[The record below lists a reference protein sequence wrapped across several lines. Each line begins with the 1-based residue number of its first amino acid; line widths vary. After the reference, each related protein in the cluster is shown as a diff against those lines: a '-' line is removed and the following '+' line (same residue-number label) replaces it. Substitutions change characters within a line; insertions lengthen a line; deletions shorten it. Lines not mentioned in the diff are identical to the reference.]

1 MIEMSELL
9 QKSKPIILYGIFG
22 ILTTLV
28 NVAVYYLFYERV
40 GLSNLTSTVVAWFFA
55 VLFAFVTNK
64 IFVFDSKS
72 WKYQMVVSEVLKFF
86 GCRLGTGCIEVGMM
100 VLFVDMLHFNGTI
113 MKLITNCIVIVLNY
127 VLSKLIIF
135 RKVRT
140 EHEV

>member
-9 QKSKPIILYGIFG
+9 QKSKPVILYGIFG

-64 IFVFDSKS
+64 MFVFDSKS

-100 VLFVDMLHFNGTI
+100 VLFVDMLHFSGTI
-113 MKLITNCIVIVLNY
+113 MKLITNFIVIVLNY

-135 RKVRT
+135 RKVHI

>member
-1 MIEMSELL
+1 MIEMSGLL

-100 VLFVDMLHFNGTI
+100 VLFVDMLHFSGTI

>member
-1 MIEMSELL
+1 MIEMSEFL

-28 NVAVYYLFYERV
+28 NVAVYYLFYKRME
-40 GLSNLTSTVVAWFFA
+40 LSNLTSTVIAWFFA

-64 IFVFDSKS
+64 AFVFESKS
-72 WKYQMVVSEVLKFF
+72 WKYQMIIPEVFKFF
-86 GCRLGTGCIEVGMM
+86 GCRIGTGVIELGMM
-100 VLFVDMLHFNGTI
+100 AFFVDLLHFSGTI
-113 MKLITNCIVIVLNY
+113 MKLITNLIVIVLNY
-127 VLSKLIIF
+127 VLSKLVIF

>member
-64 IFVFDSKS
+64 MFVFDSKS

-100 VLFVDMLHFNGTI
+100 VLFVDMLHSSGTI
-113 MKLITNCIVIVLNY
+113 MKLITNFIVIVLNY
-127 VLSKLIIF
+127 VLSKLVIF

>member
-40 GLSNLTSTVVAWFFA
+40 GLSNLTSTVVAWFFV

-72 WKYQMVVSEVLKFF
+72 WKYQMVVSDVLKFF
-86 GCRLGTGCIEVGMM
+86 GCRLGNGCIEVGMM
-100 VLFVDMLHFNGTI
+100 VLFVESM
-113 MKLITNCIVIVLNY
+113 M
-127 VLSKLIIF
+127 
-135 RKVRT
+135 
-140 EHEV
+140 

>member
-9 QKSKPIILYGIFG
+9 QKSKPVILYGIFG

-64 IFVFDSKS
+64 MFVFDSKS

-100 VLFVDMLHFNGTI
+100 VLFVDMLHFSGTS
-113 MKLITNCIVIVLNY
+113 MKLITNFIVIVLNY
-127 VLSKLIIF
+127 VLSKLVIF
-135 RKVRT
+135 RKVCT